1 MLASLQA
8 QQIPRQSST
17 KAQRER
23 ESELKLNWEKA
34 LRICCIL
41 TRRRGR
47 RRAAVRQV
55 SEPARH
61 SPRSAADAAAAA
73 AAAAVAVAAAAD
85 AVAPPPA
92 PVGRHHGH
100 SWAARW
106 LRCWDARHS
115 VWAAAAVD

>member
-8 QQIPRQSST
+8 QQIPRQSSAE
-17 KAQRER
+17 AQLER
-23 ESELKLNWEKA
+23 ESGLKLNWEKA

-41 TRRRGR
+41 TRRGGR
-47 RRAAVRQV
+47 RRAADRQV

-61 SPRSAADAAAAA
+61 NPRSAADAA

-92 PVGRHHGH
+92 PVGRHHAH

-106 LRCWDARHS
+106 PRCWDARHS